1 MRADLAFDSAELEA
15 EFGKLQTER
24 NLRLTK
30 QFHIARALTWAAIL
44 LRVLAS
50 EERDVAGWLAL
61 GTLSSLAPAFADRLL
76 PERVYRRWR
85 IPIQIADNVLQVLLG
100 CYAHHRIYPSPANGQ
115 PSAFQMVAVLLT
127 GNGVAWL
134 LFCSLWGS
142 LPFRYAL
149 PQQAALTIILL
160 LFNRQLCENNV
171 AVQLAYTALQSN
183 LAHRAQLL
191 LGPLFS
197 LQSFQNF
204 SHYYQAGRSCSAA
217 VLAAPQSAR
226 EAVRQACI
234 AAAGPAPAAAAAA
247 EAAVEGAAAAAAAAS
262 PEAAAT
268 LGAELCLRYQPA
280 SLLLLGFVLPTA
292 CIFFWELRMR
302 RAVLAQHAAAA
313 AEGTRGGRA
322 ASRVLEESE
331 HVPGFVEY
339 CYFAVP
345 ALAAMWT
352 FAAA

>member
-1 MRADLAFDSAELEA
+1 MPCAASAPLNSA
-15 EFGKLQTER
+15 LSAHPCP
-24 NLRLTK
+24 RLPVTP
-30 QFHIARALTWAAIL
+30 R
-44 LRVLAS
+44 
-50 EERDVAGWLAL
+50 
-61 GTLSSLAPAFADRLL
+61 
-76 PERVYRRWR
+76 
-85 IPIQIADNVLQVLLG
+85 
-100 CYAHHRIYPSPANGQ
+100 
-115 PSAFQMVAVLLT
+115 
-127 GNGVAWL
+127 
-134 LFCSLWGS
+134 
-142 LPFRYAL
+142 RYAL

-280 SLLLLGFVLPTA
+280 
-292 CIFFWELRMR
+292 R
-302 RAVLAQHAAAA
+302 
-313 AEGTRGGRA
+313 
-322 ASRVLEESE
+322 
-331 HVPGFVEY
+331 
-339 CYFAVP
+339 
-345 ALAAMWT
+345 
-352 FAAA
+352 

>member
-1 MRADLAFDSAELEA
+1 M
-15 EFGKLQTER
+15 
-24 NLRLTK
+24 
-30 QFHIARALTWAAIL
+30 
-44 LRVLAS
+44 V
-50 EERDVAGWLAL
+50 GWLAL
-61 GTLSSLAPAFADRLL
+61 GTLSSLAPAFIDRLL
-76 PERVYRRWR
+76 PERIYRRWR
-85 IPIQIADNVLQVLLG
+85 IPIQIADNVLQVMLG
-100 CYAHHRIYPSPANGQ
+100 CYAHHTIYPSPANGQ

-149 PQQAALTIILL
+149 PQQAGLTILLL
-160 LFNRQLCENNV
+160 LFNSRLCKQNL

-197 LQSFQNF
+197 LQAFQSFSQI
-204 SHYYQAGRSCSAA
+204 YEAGRSCSAA
-217 VLAAPQSAR
+217 VLAAPHSAR
-226 EAVRQACI
+226 EAVRKACI
-234 AAAGPAPAAAAAA
+234 TAAGIVPAPAAAAVAAGAAAGAA
-247 EAAVEGAAAAAAAAS
+247 EAAAAVSTHTPAA
-262 PEAAAT
+262 

-280 SLLLLGFVLPTA
+280 SLLLLGFVLPTV

-302 RAVLAQHAAAA
+302 RALLAQHVAAA
-313 AEGTRGGRA
+313 AEGRRRGRA
-322 ASRVLEESE
+322 ANGALEESE
-331 HVPGFVEY
+331 HVPGFMDF

-352 FAAA
+352 FAVA